1 MQTQWY
7 EINLYCSKEIKDFLL
22 KLAYGQIEA
31 YEAQKIAREL
41 YVRSVEND
49 R

>member
-7 EINLYCSKEIKDFLL
+7 KSNLYCSKEIKDFLL
-22 KLAYGQIEA
+22 KLAYGKIEA
-31 YEAQKIAREL
+31 CEAQKIAIEL
-41 YVRSVEND
+41 YIRSVEND

>member
-7 EINLYCSKEIKDFLL
+7 QINLYCSKEIKDFLL
-22 KLAYGQIEA
+22 KLACGEIEA
-31 YEAQKIAREL
+31 YEAQKIAGEL
-41 YVRSVEND
+41 YGRSAEDD

>member
-22 KLAYGQIEA
+22 KLAYGQIEVH
-31 YEAQKIAREL
+31 EAQKIASEL
-41 YVRSVEND
+41 YIRSTTND

>member
-1 MQTQWY
+1 MQAQWY
-7 EINLYCSKEIKDFLL
+7 KSDLYCSKEIKDFLL

-31 YEAQKIAREL
+31 CEAQKTASEL
-41 YVRSVEND
+41 YIRSLTND

>member
-1 MQTQWY
+1 MQIQWY
-7 EINLYCSKEIKDFLL
+7 KSDLYCSKEIKDFLL

-31 YEAQKIAREL
+31 CEAQKIASEL

>member
-1 MQTQWY
+1 MQAQWY
-7 EINLYCSKEIKDFLL
+7 KNDLYCSKEIKDFLL
-22 KLAYGQIEA
+22 KLACGQIEA
-31 YEAQKIAREL
+31 YETQKIASEL

>member
-7 EINLYCSKEIKDFLL
+7 NSNLYCSKEIKDFLL
-22 KLAYGQIEA
+22 KLIYGEIEA
-31 YEAQKIAREL
+31 YEAQKTASEL
-41 YVRSVEND
+41 YIRCVEDD

>member
-1 MQTQWY
+1 MQIQWY
-7 EINLYCSKEIKDFLL
+7 KSDLYCSKEIKDFLL

-31 YEAQKIAREL
+31 YEAQKMASEL

>member
-1 MQTQWY
+1 MNTQWY
-7 EINLYCSKEIKDFLL
+7 EINLYCAKEIRDFLL

-31 YEAQKIAREL
+31 WEAQKIAREL
-41 YVRSVEND
+41 YGRSVEND

>member
-7 EINLYCSKEIKDFLL
+7 KNDLYCSKEIKDFLL

-31 YEAQKIAREL
+31 SEVQKIASEL
-41 YVRSVEND
+41 YIRSTTND

>member
-7 EINLYCSKEIKDFLL
+7 KINLYCSKEIKDFLL

-31 YEAQKIAREL
+31 HEAQKTASEL
-41 YVRSVEND
+41 YIRSTTND

>member
-7 EINLYCSKEIKDFLL
+7 KNDLYCSKEIKNFLL

-31 YEAQKIAREL
+31 HEAQKTTSEL
-41 YVRSVEND
+41 YIRSITND

>member
-7 EINLYCSKEIKDFLL
+7 KSDLYCSKEIKEFLL
-22 KLAYGQIEA
+22 KLACGEIEA
-31 YEAQKIAREL
+31 YEAQKIALEL
-41 YVRSVEND
+41 YGRSVEND

>member
-31 YEAQKIAREL
+31 CEAQKIASEL
-41 YVRSVEND
+41 YIRSTTND

>member
-7 EINLYCSKEIKDFLL
+7 EINLYCAKEIRDFLL
-22 KLAYGQIEA
+22 KLAYGQIEVH
-31 YEAQKIAREL
+31 EEQKIAGEL
-41 YVRSVEND
+41 YIRSVEND

>member
-7 EINLYCSKEIKDFLL
+7 KNDLYCSKEIKNFLL

-31 YEAQKIAREL
+31 HEAQKTASEL
-41 YVRSVEND
+41 YIRSVENEK
-49 R
+49 